1 MNSINNFFIS
11 LIQFILYLITC
22 YLLLELLD
30 LEPEER
36 DGELL
41 LDLGVE
47 KLPELLFVLGLELTL
62 GVVLG
67 LELLVLGVTLGL
79 ELLVLGVTLGLE
91 LLVLGVTLGL
101 DVVVVLRGLVL
112 VRGLEFTELLLLL
125 DEQFLEL
132 IAFPLL
138 LDVIALLLTVPLL
151 PAL

>member
-1 MNSINNFFIS
+1 M
-11 LIQFILYLITC
+11 Y

-47 KLPELLFVLGLELTL
+47 KLPELLVLGLELTL

-101 DVVVVLRGLVL
+101 DVFVLLGLVL
-112 VRGLEFTELLLLL
+112 VRGLEFTEFLLLL
-125 DEQFLEL
+125 EE
-132 IAFPLL
+132 
-138 LDVIALLLTVPLL
+138 
-151 PAL
+151 